1 MRKLMLA
8 SLATA
13 LLGTGCIESM
23 LTNGTIK
30 STREASV
37 VFDQMGDY
45 ELAKTAAQA
54 GMVQNEGFHKLAPDN
69 EDALFML
76 VQGWAGYAWGFC
88 EDDMEIAR
96 DQGDD
101 DAAEYHKKRAKL
113 AYDRAVFYGL
123 ELLSHKDAGFE
134 AAKRD
139 DKTMEE
145 WLKKNF
151 DSKEDAANLFWVAY
165 AWMSRVS
172 LLQDDPAMVADL
184 YIGVDIMERSFQLD
198 PDYYF
203 SSAMVALAAYHG
215 RTADAEVA
223 DAKKLFDTA
232 LQKTQHKSLAVQL
245 TYAQA
250 GCIWG
255 DRALFDKNIKE
266 ISDADDPDPMQR
278 MNNTLSKRRA
288 KRYSSKARMM
298 DCGFDTSA
306 ATTK

>member
-1 MRKLMLA
+1 MRKVVFGVLA
-8 SLATA
+8 CVP
-13 LLGTGCIESM
+13 LLSGCIESM

-76 VQGWAGYAWGFC
+76 VQGWGGYAWGFC

-101 DAAEYHKKRAKL
+101 DAADYHKKRAKL
-113 AYDRAVFYGL
+113 AYDRAIFYGL
-123 ELLSHKDAGFE
+123 ELLSHKDKGFE
-134 AAKRD
+134 QAKRD
-139 DKTMEE
+139 DHTMEE
-145 WLKKNF
+145 WLKKF
-151 DSKEDAANLFWVAY
+151 DDKEDAANLFWVAY
-165 AWMSRVS
+165 AWMSRVN

-184 YIGVDIMERSFQLD
+184 FIGVDMMERSFALD

-203 SSAMVALAAYHG
+203 SSAMVALGAYHG

-245 TYAQA
+245 TYAQMA
-250 GCIWG
+250 CILG
-255 DRALFDKNIKE
+255 DRALFDQNIKE
-266 ISDADDPDPMQR
+266 VLNAEDPDPAQR
-278 MNNTLSKRRA
+278 MNNTLAKRRA
-288 KRYSSKARMM
+288 KRYSSKQRMM
-298 DCGFDTSA
+298 DCGFDMSR
-306 ATTK
+306 